1 MSSYDVVVSFAE
13 NGPDGSSKGV
23 EIMAN
28 SKVLVQ
34 VQNSGVL
41 DSDTVVLSDSLVRR
55 LRVPTNQSLTLKL
68 GAHRQSVRVISTT
81 QSGMIRFGQQLA
93 QRLGL
98 HQGLNLGIRYKAA
111 GGLLIL
117 GPLIGV
123 LMTSMKSDSP
133 QPFRDSTAFCRE
145 LTEAC
150 KLQGGHVYF
159 FTPRGISGGSTVSG
173 LTYAGGWRRG
183 MFPVPDVVYNR
194 LTTRKLE
201 NKLSVQHFLK
211 EVKSRHGGSVFN
223 ERYLD
228 KTDAFRA
235 LKNDPAS
242 KRYLPESYAFT
253 GLPQIQRMLSRYPT
267 IYIKPIYGSLGKGI
281 IRLAREGSSIAVHSS
296 AMNGTVRKSYS
307 STSSAYSSIA
317 GTLRKGKYQIQQGI
331 RLIRAGGRPIDF
343 RALVQRDRSGAW
355 TVTSIVGRIAG
366 SNHFVSNLARGGTLT
381 TAKDA
386 LARSALGSK
395 KSALEGLRKAAIDI
409 AQGIESQVKGH
420 YAELGI
426 DLAVD
431 TSGRVWLLEV
441 NTKPSKNDNTQLTEG
456 KIRPSVKMTVQYAHH
471 LAGL

>member
-1 MSSYDVVVSFAE
+1 MSSYDVVASFAE

-28 SKVLVQ
+28 TKVLVQ
-34 VQNSGVL
+34 VQNSSVL
-41 DSDTVVLSDSLVRR
+41 DSDTIVLSDSFVRR
-55 LRVPTNQSLTLKL
+55 QKIPTNHSLALKF
-68 GAHRQSVRVISTT
+68 GAIRQTVRVISTT
-81 QSGMIRFGQQLA
+81 QPGVLRMGQQLA

-98 HQGLNLGIRYKAA
+98 HQGLSLGIRYKSA

-123 LMTSMKSDSP
+123 LMTSMNTSSS

-145 LTEAC
+145 LTDAC
-150 KLQGGHVYF
+150 RLQGGHVYF
-159 FTPRGISGGSTVSG
+159 FTPKSIGSGTTVSG

-183 MFPVPDVVYNR
+183 VFPVPDVVYNR
-194 LTTRKLE
+194 LTKRKLE

-242 KRYLPESYAFT
+242 KKYLPESYAFT
-253 GLPQIQRMLSRYPT
+253 GLSQLQKMLGRYPT
-267 IYIKPIYGSLGKGI
+267 VYIKPIYGSLGKGI
-281 IRLAREGSSIAVHSS
+281 VRFAREGSSIAVHSS
-296 AMNGTVRKSYS
+296 AMNGTIRKSYS
-307 STSSAYSSIA
+307 TLPLAYSSIA
-317 GTLRKGKYQIQQGI
+317 GTLRKGKFQIQQGI
-331 RLIRAGGRPIDF
+331 RLIKAGGRPIDF
-343 RALVQRDRSGAW
+343 RALVQRDRSGEW

-366 SNHFVSNLARGGTLT
+366 GNHFVSNLARGGTLT

-386 LARSALGSK
+386 LAKSGLRSK

-409 AQGIESQVKGH
+409 AQGIEAQVKGH

-431 TSGRVWLLEV
+431 SNGRVWLLEV
-441 NTKPSKNDNTQLTEG
+441 NTKPSKNDNTQLVEG